1 MRFHASNASSKDN
14 SSFRN
19 QNGGGGIERGNKLK
33 RDWRFKGT
41 SEKRKT
47 NNTNNHGTDK
57 KKPKSGEDK
66 VLCFGCGRKGHKC
79 FVCPLKKY
87 PDFNT
92 ENQVY
97 HGVKLKKE
105 KNEMRKVKIYY
116 LGQLC
121 WMVKVGSCSA
131 SK

>member
-1 MRFHASNASSKDN
+1 
-14 SSFRN
+14 
-19 QNGGGGIERGNKLK
+19 
-33 RDWRFKGT
+33 
-41 SEKRKT
+41 
-47 NNTNNHGTDK
+47 
-57 KKPKSGEDK
+57 
-66 VLCFGCGRKGHKC
+66 
-79 FVCPLKKY
+79 LKKY